1 MSSFFVGD
9 THIVQ
14 EPTFVP
20 RAGNSAEG
28 DGFVLATVHN
38 VVSMR
43 CDLLIL
49 DAMAMREL
57 ARVVLPF
64 RNPSQVHG
72 VWATEQ
78 DLPLA

>member
-20 RAGNSAEG
+20 RTSGSAEG

-38 VVSMR
+38 VESMR
-43 CDLLIL
+43 CELLIL
-49 DAMAMREL
+49 DATQMREL

-78 DLPLA
+78 DLPLT